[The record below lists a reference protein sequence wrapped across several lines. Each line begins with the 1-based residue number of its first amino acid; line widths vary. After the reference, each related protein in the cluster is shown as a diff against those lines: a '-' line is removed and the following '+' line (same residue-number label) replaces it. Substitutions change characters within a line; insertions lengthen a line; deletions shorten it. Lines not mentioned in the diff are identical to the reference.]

1 MTAAGWKYKNAFAM
15 NERKSQLMSA
25 LFFKGIFF
33 FHFGKMHFYQTLYIG
48 NQVYIIVFFFVN
60 FVVAV
65 I

>member
-1 MTAAGWKYKNAFAM
+1 M